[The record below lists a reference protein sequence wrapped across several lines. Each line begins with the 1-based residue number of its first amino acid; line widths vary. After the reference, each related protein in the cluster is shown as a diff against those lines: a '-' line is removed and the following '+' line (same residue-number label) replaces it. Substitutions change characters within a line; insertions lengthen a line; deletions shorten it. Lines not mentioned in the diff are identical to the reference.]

1 MFPDLTQLRR
11 AIAARVSDLAATLPA
26 RVAVASLLV
35 CLHLTVFAR
44 ASHSRLGLPFDTSPT
59 EAPYFSDPD
68 ASTLRSSP
76 RQPHHW
82 DRLAVSRFDAQHFIA
97 TAERGLTACPHAATD
112 DQYLDCGLGWLPAWG
127 LVGGVVSSV
136 APLASDSALLLL
148 AIIAAIA
155 INVLWTGPVIAKRF
169 GRGAAWGAMIGFN
182 AFPAAFYLVTPY
194 SEGATLVLG
203 LAGFVALAKE
213 RWWLAA
219 GLVGAST
226 ALQPSSMVF
235 AIALACA
242 LGVAAYRRRPNP
254 GWWKPLIAV
263 PLCAWGQLVTL
274 IGLQISV
281 GDWSAYLRA
290 RHAFGATYHW
300 RRLVDVEYYMKGL
313 AGQDM
318 DGAMLLATA
327 AIVALTAREVVKR
340 LEIPEATYVI
350 VASLGA
356 FVLAV
361 VTPPH
366 YWGQTQLL
374 LSCLMMFFGL
384 GVLAKKHPIVFVL
397 WCVLGLAFYWHVDL
411 CGYVA
416 QGDIGKCP
424 SLGRIEL
431 AIPVGS

>member
-11 AIAARVSDLAATLPA
+11 AIAARVSDLAATLPV
-26 RVAVASLLV
+26 RVCVASVLV
-35 CLHLTVFAR
+35 CLHLAAFAR
-44 ASHSRLGLPFDTSPT
+44 ASHSRLALPFDTSPT

-68 ASTLRSSP
+68 APALRSSP

-97 TAERGLTACPHAATD
+97 TAERGLTACPKDGTD

-127 LVGGVVSSV
+127 LVGGVVSSI
-136 APLASDSALLLL
+136 APLASDTALLLL

-194 SEGATLVLG
+194 SEAATLALG
-203 LAGFVALAKE
+203 LAGFVALAEE
-213 RWWLAA
+213 RWVLAA
-219 GLVGAST
+219 ALVGAST

-242 LGVAAYRRRPNP
+242 LGVAAYRRRPEP
-254 GWWKPLIAV
+254 RWWRPLLAL
-263 PLCAWGQLVTL
+263 PLVAWGQLVTL
-274 IGLQISV
+274 IALQISV
-281 GDWSAYLRA
+281 GDWTAYLRA
-290 RHAFGATYHW
+290 RHAFGAVYQW
-300 RRLVDVEYYMKGL
+300 RRLVNIEYYLKGL

-318 DGAMLLATA
+318 DGAMLLAAA

-340 LEIPEATYVI
+340 LSPAEATYAI
-350 VASLGA
+350 VASVVA

-366 YWGQTQLL
+366 YWGQTRLL
-374 LSCLMMFFGL
+374 LTCLLLFFGL
-384 GVLAKKHPIVFVL
+384 GVMAKKYPVLFVV
-397 WCVLGLAFYWHVDL
+397 WCVLSLAFYWHVDL
-411 CGYVA
+411 CGYIA

-424 SLGRIEL
+424 ALGRIEL
-431 AIPVGS
+431 TIPLGN